1 MGRSVTFVP
10 HILFFFAVFYVF
22 GVVFMQHAWIGG
34 GGGFARGV
42 QCSCSADLAFWEQER
57 RKERLFWK
65 DWMKIV
71 DSYGMAD
78 MVLS

>member
-1 MGRSVTFVP
+1 M
-10 HILFFFAVFYVF
+10 FYVF
-22 GVVFMQHAWIGG
+22 GVVFMQHAWMDGG
-34 GGGFARGV
+34 SREG
-42 QCSCSADLAFWEQER
+42 CSCSADLVSWEQER